1 MTSNNNSIHPSTH
14 AHNRGSPEGLKGFP
28 KFDYIL
34 AADCIY
40 DDSVVEIFLE
50 TMHGLADENTII
62 YFAQQCHNE
71 DAMKVL
77 WARIDHYFV
86 VRKVHLLV
94 VAFFLS
100 CRVTKTSLQLLQ
112 ISLNEQVEKWRDKAI
127 DVMEM
132 KKKVLT

>member
-1 MTSNNNSIHPSTH
+1 MTSNNLIRSSTH
-14 AHNRGSPEGLKGFP
+14 AHNRGSPEGLEGFP

-50 TMHGLADENTII
+50 TMHGLADEHTVI

-77 WARIDHYFV
+77 WARIDHYFA
-86 VRKVHLLV
+86 VRKVTFLLLPS
-94 VAFFLS
+94 FL
-100 CRVTKTSLQLLQ
+100 
-112 ISLNEQVEKWRDKAI
+112 
-127 DVMEM
+127 
-132 KKKVLT
+132 